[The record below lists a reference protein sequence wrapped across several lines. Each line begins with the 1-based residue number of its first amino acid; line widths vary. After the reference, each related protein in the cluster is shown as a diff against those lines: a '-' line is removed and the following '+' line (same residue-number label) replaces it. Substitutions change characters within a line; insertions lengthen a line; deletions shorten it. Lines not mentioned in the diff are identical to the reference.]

1 MPGTYLRTSGLL
13 VQGIGSNLHRKIWR
27 LGHLNVHTSGAL
39 VCLEDGGASIEAG
52 ARTHALKAPVL
63 FWLNRSQGCRLV
75 TEAGA
80 SGYLAE
86 TTEDMV
92 TRALGDFAETAT
104 LKYMIDHDHQIALD
118 RTGTD
123 GRAISTGFLAILK
136 ELQSPQNGMEMLLVA
151 HLRIIL
157 VSMMRMSGAQHPQQA
172 GAGSSR
178 QFLHQFRRLV
188 ENNFRA
194 HWPIARYAEKLGIS
208 HDRLHAICRREL
220 EMTPKALV
228 AERLAREAGHGL
240 ERSTL
245 TIEQLSHSLGFRD
258 PAHFSH
264 FFKRMTGMAPGQ
276 FRQIMSHSSPDGPN
290 TSPTN
295 FADWP

>member
-1 MPGTYLRTSGLL
+1 MPGTNLKTSGLL
-13 VQGIGSNLHRKIWR
+13 VQRIGSNLQRKIWR
-27 LGHLNVHTSGAL
+27 MGLLNVHTSSAL
-39 VCLEDGGASIEAG
+39 VCLEDGSASLEAEG
-52 ARTHALKAPVL
+52 PSPALKAPVL
-63 FWLNRSQGCRLV
+63 FWLRRSEGYRLI

-80 SGYLAE
+80 TGYLAE
-86 TTEDMV
+86 MTEDMV
-92 TRALGDFAETAT
+92 TRAIGDFAETAT
-104 LKYMIDHDHQIALD
+104 LKYMIDQDHDISLD
-118 RTGTD
+118 RTSANGH
-123 GRAISTGFLAILK
+123 AISSGFQAILS

-157 VSMMRMSGAQHPQQA
+157 VSMMRISGAQHPQHA
-172 GAGSSR
+172 GSGSSR
-178 QFLHQFRRLV
+178 QFLHLFRRLV

-220 EMTPKALV
+220 ETTPKALV

-276 FRQIMSHSSPDGPN
+276 FRQIMSHSSADGPN

>member
-1 MPGTYLRTSGLL
+1 MPGTHLTTSGLL
-13 VQGIGSNLHRKIWR
+13 VQGIGSSLHRKIWR

-39 VCLEDGGASIEAG
+39 VCLEDGGGLIEADG
-52 ARTHALKAPVL
+52 RPHTLEAPTL
-63 FWLNRSQGCRLV
+63 FWLNRSDGCRLI
-75 TEAGA
+75 TDAGTT
-80 SGYLAE
+80 GYLAE
-86 TTEDMV
+86 MTEDIV
-92 TRALGDFAETAT
+92 TRALGDFPETAT
-104 LKYMIDHDHQIALD
+104 LKYMIDHDHHFAFD
-118 RTGTD
+118 RNSAN
-123 GRAISTGFLAILK
+123 GRAISSGFLAMLS

-151 HLRIIL
+151 YLRIVL
-157 VSMMRMSGAQHPQQA
+157 VSVMRMSGAQQPQHA
-172 GAGSSR
+172 RAGSSR
-178 QFLHQFRRLV
+178 QFLHHFRRLV
-188 ENNFRA
+188 EDNFLA
-194 HWPIARYAEKLGIS
+194 HWPIARYADQIGIS